1 MDQNIVSIIGI
12 IIILLL
18 FVNTNN
24 LVNINKLEN
33 FKPNSTMDR
42 NKSIIDYYLDY
53 NKKIY
58 GYIFKKQITDR
69 NRNNVM
75 DIQPLT
81 VKEYYNKIESSFKEL
96 FALSKCG
103 YVYNYYENQI
113 VKPGAMYL
121 VDDGIAIYD
130 KDLNNK
136 EGIFDA
142 INNNL
147 TLVISEGDI
156 TYQISKNNIIADPIT
171 NIITVFIEPKT
182 FKGKFKVDTRYILY
196 PCSTYEH
203 IENAPTPI
211 NPNPIGGDSSVNQS
225 IIDTNVNNT
234 FLIYIGLLFFI
245 ALVYNWKY
253 FYNNIAHLFNKNKD
267 SETESIDEEIKKI
280 YYVGGYDYKDYS
292 E

>member
-33 FKPNSTMDR
+33 FKSKSTMDINR
-42 NKSIIDYYLDY
+42 SIIDYYLDY

-58 GYIFKKQITDR
+58 EYIFKKQIPDR
-69 NRNNVM
+69 TRNNVM

-81 VKEYYNKIESSFKEL
+81 VKEYYNKIESSFKEY
-96 FALSKCG
+96 FTLSKCG
-103 YVYNYYENQI
+103 YVYNYHENQT
-113 VKPGAMYL
+113 VEPGAMYL
-121 VDDGIAIYD
+121 VDDGIAIYN

-156 TYQISKNNIIADPIT
+156 TYQIAKNNIIADPIT

-182 FKGKFKVDTRYILY
+182 FKGKFKIDTRYILY

-203 IENAPTPI
+203 VENAPPPLK
-211 NPNPIGGDSSVNQS
+211 PNPIGGDSSINQYIVDS
-225 IIDTNVNNT
+225 NVNKT
-234 FLIYIGLLFFI
+234 FFIYIGLLFLITF
-245 ALVYNWKY
+245 VYNWKY
-253 FYNNIAHLFNKNKD
+253 FYNSIAYFFNKNKNT
-267 SETESIDEEIKKI
+267 ETELIDDEIKKI